1 MAITRVQGGLI
12 GTAASTNTAIQ
23 LGSAIIATSNTIYNS
38 YTFQT
43 NENGY
48 SVGPITIIDGR
59 FVSLGSGAR
68 WVIL

>member
-23 LGSAIIATSNTIYNS
+23 LGSAIIETSNTIYNS
-38 YTFQT
+38 YTFPA
-43 NENGY
+43 NRNGY
-48 SVGPITIIDGR
+48 SVGPVTLNNGVSIT
-59 FVSLGSGAR
+59 LGSGAR

>member
-1 MAITRVQGGLI
+1 MAITRVQGSLI
-12 GTAASTNTAIQ
+12 GTAASTNTAVQ

-48 SVGPITIIDGR
+48 SVGPVTINNGVSIT
-59 FVSLGSGAR
+59 LGSGAR
-68 WVIL
+68 WVIM